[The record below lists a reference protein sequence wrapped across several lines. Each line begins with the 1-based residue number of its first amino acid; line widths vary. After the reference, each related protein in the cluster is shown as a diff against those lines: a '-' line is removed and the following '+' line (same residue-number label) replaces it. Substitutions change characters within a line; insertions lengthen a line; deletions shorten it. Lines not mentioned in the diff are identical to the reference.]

1 MFLELAGLNWVGYT
15 NHRFVKSVCQCF
27 AVKTL
32 EVFDEKINKD
42 PRDSLV
48 RKISAAEIKMRERER
63 ERKRERERVSVKDRG
78 LEMNQ
83 EIKGSTKD
91 F

>member
-1 MFLELAGLNWVGYT
+1 M
-15 NHRFVKSVCQCF
+15 
-27 AVKTL
+27 

-63 ERKRERERVSVKDRG
+63 ERKRERESERKR
-78 LEMNQ
+78 
-83 EIKGSTKD
+83 
-91 F
+91 